1 MEEMLFR
8 NGGKVWKAGGRG
20 TNATVLGGGLFFNN
34 TGALDVQVNLLSLQG
49 GGSFTGGFVTGAPG
63 LIQLAAGA
71 YTING
76 TITTTKVQLAGGTLT
91 GANVIAGGFD
101 WVVGSWNG
109 AAGTVASNALFDITP
124 ANNHDLP
131 NSIVPNYGTV
141 ALRGRT
147 LARGGGT
154 TTSYHTSTPV

>member
-101 WVVGSWNG
+101 LVVGSWNG
-109 AAGTVASNALFDITP
+109 PPGTLASNPFFC
-124 ANNHDLP
+124 LP
-131 NSIVPNYGTV
+131 TGD
-141 ALRGRT
+141 
-147 LARGGGT
+147 
-154 TTSYHTSTPV
+154 HH